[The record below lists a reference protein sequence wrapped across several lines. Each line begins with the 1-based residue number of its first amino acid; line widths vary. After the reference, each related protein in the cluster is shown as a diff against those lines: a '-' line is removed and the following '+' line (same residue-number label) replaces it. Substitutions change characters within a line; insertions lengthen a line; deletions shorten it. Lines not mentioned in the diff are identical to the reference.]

1 MKKNFSK
8 PFIIGEVGINHN
20 GSLELAKEIIL
31 LAKKSNFD
39 AVKLQKRD
47 LNICIPDSQKI
58 KLEKLHGEK

>member
-31 LAKKSNFD
+31 LQKSNFD
-39 AVKLQKRD
+39 AVKLQK
-47 LNICIPDSQKI
+47 
-58 KLEKLHGEK
+58 ET